1 MIKSRYITVILFTV
15 FFPFA
20 AFAQEQT
27 AHRQS
32 VDSISIFE
40 LMEAVEANTSYCI
53 YTTIEESF
61 NVKKQAL
68 EFSVDYL
75 QKALAPMRYRVT
87 IYGKQLFV
95 LPEILLTT
103 TLSSTLQR
111 EKLKKSVRLFI

>member
-40 LMEAVEANTSYCI
+40 LMEAVEANT
-53 YTTIEESF
+53 
-61 NVKKQAL
+61 L
-68 EFSVDYL
+68 LYL
-75 QKALAPMRYRVT
+75 HNY
-87 IYGKQLFV
+87 
-95 LPEILLTT
+95 
-103 TLSSTLQR
+103 
-111 EKLKKSVRLFI
+111 

>member
-61 NVKKQAL
+61 NVKSKHWN
-68 EFSVDYL
+68 F
-75 QKALAPMRYRVT
+75 
-87 IYGKQLFV
+87 
-95 LPEILLTT
+95 LLIIC
-103 TLSSTLQR
+103 R
-111 EKLKKSVRLFI
+111 KL